1 MKKHILI
8 VDDEE
13 DIRSLL
19 GEFLGSSGYTIS
31 AVPSLAA
38 ALESIRKQPP
48 SLIISDLQLE
58 DADGLEM
65 IAKLRAAHPD
75 APVILLTG
83 VLFGPKAVNDVLLSK
98 VTCYLAKTCSLANIL
113 ENVRRLTETPIS

>member
-19 GEFLGSSGYTIS
+19 EEFLGGAGYS
-31 AVPSLAA
+31 VAPVASLAA

-48 SLIISDLQLE
+48 DLIISDLQLE
-58 DADGLEM
+58 DADGLELVS
-65 IAKLRAAHPD
+65 KLKAAHPD

-83 VLFGPKAVNDVLLSK
+83 VIFGPKAVNDVLLSK
-98 VTCYLAKTCSLANIL
+98 VTCYLAKTCSLATIL
-113 ENVRRLTETPIS
+113 ENVRRLTQAPVS